1 MRTKKLAAH
10 RTKDHPNRETDRESA
25 EPFPGDLAPL
35 PPGESLLTE
44 REAAALLSLST
55 ATLKKWRR
63 IRREPRY
70 YRLGSAI
77 RYRREDLE
85 AFVSGSAANP
95 RFPRHDEK
103 GDG

>member
-1 MRTKKLAAH
+1 MKTKTLATR
-10 RTKDHPNRETDRESA
+10 RTKDDLNRETGLERA
-25 EPFPGDLAPL
+25 EPFPVALVPL